1 MELEN
6 RLNITLIERDYSQLY
21 DMFDKTEYNSQPDV
35 IVDERTCIIII
46 NGEEVKP
53 NTNKERTQN
62 RISSMKLKCLE
73 CYVILTFIGL
83 DSKW

>member
-6 RLNITLIERDYSQLY
+6 RLNITLIERDYSQLD
-21 DMFDKTEYNSQPDV
+21 DMFDNTEYYSRPDL

-46 NGEEVKP
+46 NGEEVKA
-53 NTNKERTQN
+53 NTSKKIAQN

-73 CYVILTFIGL
+73 CYVILTFFGM
-83 DSKW
+83 DSNW